1 MKSIIAFLSEPL
13 VGTALGFIGVALAVY
28 FYFKSKQVAR
38 LALQSEEIA
47 VVGSATSAFDQ
58 HLEIRF
64 GGEIV
69 QRVTKTRA
77 IIWNSGNMTIEGS
90 RIAESDPL
98 RAVVGDQSQILKVE
112 LVHQSRPVNDVKFT
126 IDKGQ
131 AHFSFDFLDQN
142 DGFVVEFI
150 HSGTRRE
157 LEWFGTLRGIP
168 EGLSTFNSRNPIER
182 LVLHLPKEVLQTVG
196 VAFPLIA
203 SLVGAVMAAAGL
215 FSDQLGKI
223 IPGFYWT
230 LDAKPGP
237 QWSMVAAGLLYASLP
252 LAMLWMRRRR
262 FPAALDVRAKPQSE
276 RDDDSSEP
284 KELAG

>member
-1 MKSIIAFLSEPL
+1 MQSILVFLSEPL
-13 VGTALGFIGVALAVY
+13 VGTVLGFIGVALAVY

-77 IIWNSGNMTIEGS
+77 IIWNSGNTTIEGS
-90 RIAESDPL
+90 RIADADPL
-98 RAVVGDQSQILKVE
+98 RAVVGEGSQILKVE
-112 LVHQSRPVNDVKFT
+112 LVRQSRPVNDVKFT
-126 IDKGQ
+126 IDRRQ
-131 AHFSFDFLDQN
+131 VFFNFDFLDQN

-150 HSGTRRE
+150 HSGMRRE

-182 LVLHLPKEVLQTVG
+182 LALHLPKKVLRTVG
-196 VAFPLIA
+196 VAAPLIA
-203 SLVGAVMAAAGL
+203 ALAGALMAAGGL
-215 FSDQLGKI
+215 FSDHLGKLA
-223 IPGFYWT
+223 PAFYWP
-230 LDAKPGP
+230 LEAKPGP
-237 QWSMVAAGLLYASLP
+237 QWSMVLGGLLYASLP

-262 FPAALDVRAKPQSE
+262 FPAALEVRAKPQSE
-276 RDDDSSEP
+276 QEEASNGT
-284 KELAG
+284 KELTS